1 MPKKSESIATKIALK
16 LNNNGYSLDPLTI
29 IMIAGLIV
37 NVVRLVYECRKD
49 RQATAYRLKHPSL
62 FDKLVLRKQVGQF
75 CQDKNIDA
83 RHLFKELLGWNL
95 SSTEVESLLNE
106 VEKND

>member
-1 MPKKSESIATKIALK
+1 MRKKSESIAGKIGLK

-37 NVVRLVYECRKD
+37 NVVKLIYECRKD
-49 RQATAYRLKHPSL
+49 RQSTAYKLKHPSL
-62 FDKLVLRKQVGQF
+62 FDKLILRKHVGSF
-75 CQDKNIDA
+75 CQDKDIDA

-95 SSTEVESLLNE
+95 SSADVEGLLNE
-106 VEKND
+106 VENND

>member
-1 MPKKSESIATKIALK
+1 MPNKSEAIARKITLK

-37 NVVRLVYECRKD
+37 NVVKLIYECRKD
-49 RQATAYRLKHPSL
+49 KQTIAYRLRHPSL
-62 FDKLVLRKQVGQF
+62 LDKLILRRHVGRF
-75 CQDKNIDA
+75 CQDKDIDA

-95 SSTEVESLLNE
+95 SDNEIEGLLKE